1 MLDTGTHHSGLA
13 RERISYGRETAY
25 SETYALLYWN
35 NAPIKGK
42 NIHEVHKKET
52 WIWSV
57 ILEAVLLYSK
67 Q

>member
-1 MLDTGTHHSGLA
+1 MLQLK
-13 RERISYGRETAY
+13 E
-25 SETYALLYWN
+25 
-35 NAPIKGK
+35 K

>member
-13 RERISYGRETAY
+13 RDRISYGRQTAY

-52 WIWSV
+52 
-57 ILEAVLLYSK
+57 
-67 Q
+67 